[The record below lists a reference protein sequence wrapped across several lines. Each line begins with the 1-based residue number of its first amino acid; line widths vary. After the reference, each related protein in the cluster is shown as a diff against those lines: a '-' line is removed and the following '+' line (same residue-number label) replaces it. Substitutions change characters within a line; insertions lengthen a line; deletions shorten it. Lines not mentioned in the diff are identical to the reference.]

1 MCIEGETYKVSTTG
15 PYQCFKANLAAT
27 VTEGSSALLAATGS
41 SEYKTSQEMGYR
53 CCGMTDYF
61 MQTGNTFSHADD
73 YASSTTC
80 TAPANPDN
88 GAYSGSCAA
97 GSTLYSGNRC
107 TPTCDSGYTVSG
119 VTTCVA
125 GAITTTATCVS
136 TETDPCA
143 GVTCTAASGVCKV
156 IGTCTDGSCSA
167 ETNADDGTTCDDGDA
182 DTASSTCQSGVC
194 EAASETDPCAGV
206 TCTAA
211 SGVCKVIG
219 TCTDGSC
226 SAETNADDGTTCD
239 DGDANTASSTCQSGV
254 CVAETAAADD
264 DTEEVVPPPP
274 PLSVTMTLPG
284 DVTEITS
291 DNAIKTAFE
300 DAFET
305 DMATVLDIEK
315 SRIRVTGI
323 TAGSIVVAYT
333 VAAADDGTQMTADA
347 LETAVTAEPIT
358 FATIRATA
366 ELPSSFTDSYADPVA
381 ATVTVTGGGGEGGDA
396 AADDD
401 VVDPADKASG
411 SSSLGPAGMALAFLL
426 LRWLA

>member
-136 TETDPCA
+136 T
-143 GVTCTAASGVCKV
+143 
-156 IGTCTDGSCSA
+156 
-167 ETNADDGTTCDDGDA
+167 
-182 DTASSTCQSGVC
+182 
-194 EAASETDPCAGV
+194 ETDPCAGV

-366 ELPSSFTDSYADPVA
+366 ELPSSFTDSYADPVP
-381 ATVTVTGGGGEGGDA
+381 ATVTVTGGGGGEGGDA

>member
-136 TETDPCA
+136 T
-143 GVTCTAASGVCKV
+143 
-156 IGTCTDGSCSA
+156 
-167 ETNADDGTTCDDGDA
+167 
-182 DTASSTCQSGVC
+182 
-194 EAASETDPCAGV
+194 ETDPCAGV

-381 ATVTVTGGGGEGGDA
+381 ATVTVTGGGGGEGGDA